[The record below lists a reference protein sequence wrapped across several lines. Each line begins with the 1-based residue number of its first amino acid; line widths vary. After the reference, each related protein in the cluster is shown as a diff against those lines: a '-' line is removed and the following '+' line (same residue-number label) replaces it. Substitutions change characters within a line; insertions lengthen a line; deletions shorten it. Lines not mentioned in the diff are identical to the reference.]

1 MLENLSVKNIAL
13 IDNLFVEFE
22 NGLNVLTGETGAGK
36 SILIGSLSALLGGKT
51 SADLIRT
58 GAEEGS
64 VSGSF
69 FIEKENK
76 EAREWLLSRN
86 IELDDDRILIRR
98 ILKQNGRSN
107 LWLQSTAVTRT
118 EVEEFT
124 SLLVDIHGQHDHQ
137 SLFKVSEHRKFLDS
151 FAGINNEVKEFTN
164 LYAEL
169 AAKREEL
176 ENLNLSEKQL
186 AEKQELLRFAI
197 DEIRSAKLK
206 KDEKEELEAEEKRL
220 NQFEKLFELLNK
232 TSQLLSN
239 DNAALVLV
247 KRASQNLSSAK
258 NSDENLSDYSKRL
271 ENIYYELD
279 DISSSV
285 DSYLSELTF
294 DPQRLEFVQERL
306 SVIYKLSKKYG
317 TSIKEI
323 LQYAEDAEAQLESLS
338 KKEEGKA
345 GLEKAIGLLEAEILR
360 TGSLISQ
367 KRKNAAVFLQ
377 KKVEEVLTNLGMQKT
392 KFQVHVETRL
402 PECNKRIANPFG
414 FDDIE
419 YMISPNPGEPLRPLA
434 KIASGGELSRVMLAL
449 KTVLAS
455 GDSASTL
462 IFDEIDTGIGGEIAL
477 SIASHMKNLSKKKQI
492 LCITHLAVIASHA
505 DNHIKI
511 EKNTIGQSTKTSA
524 ATVSGKNRI
533 EEIARMLAGDEFS
546 QASIKHAEE
555 LLGKYAL

>member
-392 KFQVHVETRL
+392 EFQVYVETRL